1 VNALDELLRAE
12 GATLA
17 LEMVRITGMVV
28 AAPLAWA
35 PAPMR
40 VRGGLVVLLALAAH
54 GASPPAAAQQLG
66 LDAMCFAAG
75 SEFVLGLGIGFVVR
89 LVIATAEIAAELIAP
104 MMGIGIAQIFDPQTR
119 NMQNVLDTILR
130 NFATLLA
137 LIAGLHRIAV
147 SAVLQSFRIVP
158 VGSLT
163 NPALAVPSIVAMTAD
178 ALASGVRIAIPLI
191 AVLFTVHVALAFIAR
206 AAPAMQIFSV
216 GFAVTL
222 AAGGLVLI
230 LVLPDLGYGFLSEV
244 SRAGYKIEELVS
256 VAQGTLSHG

>member
-12 GATLA
+12 GATFA

-40 VRGGLVVLLALAAH
+40 VRGALVVLLALAAH
-54 GASPPAAAQQLG
+54 GASPLAPAQQG
-66 LDAMCFAAG
+66 LDALCFAAG

-89 LVIATAEIAAELIAP
+89 LVVATAEIAAEIIAP

-119 NMQNVLDTILR
+119 NMQNVLGTILR

-163 NPALAVPSIVAMTAD
+163 NPALAVPSILAMSAD
-178 ALASGVRIAIPLI
+178 ALASGVRIAIPMI

-244 SRAGYKIEELVS
+244 SRAGYKIEDLVS

>member
-1 VNALDELLRAE
+1 MNALDTLLRTE

-17 LEMVRITGMVV
+17 LEMVRITGMVI
-28 AAPLAWA
+28 AAPLAWT

-54 GASPPAAAQQLG
+54 GVSPTLAQKPLE
-66 LDAMCFAAG
+66 DMCFATG
-75 SEFVLGLGIGFVVR
+75 TEFLLGLGIGFVVR

-119 NMQNVLDTILR
+119 NMQNVLGTMLR

-137 LIAGLHRIAV
+137 LIAGLHRIAIA
-147 SAVLQSFRIVP
+147 AVLHSFRVVP
-158 VGSLT
+158 VGSLG
-163 NPALAVPSIVAMTAD
+163 NPALAVPSILAMSAD
-178 ALASGVRIAIPLI
+178 ALANGVRIAVPLI
-191 AVLFTVHVALAFIAR
+191 AVLFTAHIALAFIAR

-222 AAGGLVLI
+222 ATGGLVLI
-230 LVLPDLGYGFLSEV
+230 LVMPDFGYGFLSEV
-244 SRAGYKIEELVS
+244 SRAGYKIEDLVL
-256 VAQGTLSHG
+256 VAQGSLSHG